1 MSKNKYSTINNRFW
15 CPHQRHL
22 YTILLL
28 TFCLFSFIPK
38 HAMHL
43 SITEMDFRVK
53 EDKTEIQ
60 ISHKIFIDDLE
71 KALRKNY
78 EIAFQKQKPNLST
91 KTQHKHI
98 DRYIYDYLKK
108 VVDLKINSQKKEIN
122 YIGLEFEG
130 DVVWVYGVVEKESSD
145 EKESISIK
153 NMILMDLFDDQ
164 RNMLYL
170 SHQKKGKE
178 FLNFMNDERIQT
190 IMF

>member
-1 MSKNKYSTINNRFW
+1 MKLYKYRY
-15 CPHQRHL
+15 

-28 TFCLFSFIPK
+28 AFLFYSFVPK
-38 HAMHL
+38 HAIHL

-53 EDKTEIQ
+53 EEKTEIQ
-60 ISHKIFIDDLE
+60 VSHKIFIDDLE

-78 EIAFQKQKPNLST
+78 KTIFEDSKPNLST
-91 KTQHKHI
+91 KTQHK
-98 DRYIYDYLKK
+98 DAQKYIYDYLKK

-130 DVVWVYGVVEKESSD
+130 DVVWVYGVIEKERSI
-145 EKESISIK
+145 ERESIFIK

-170 SHQKKGKE
+170 TKEISDTEKNKE
-178 FLNFMNDERIQT
+178 FLNFTNKERTQI
-190 IMF
+190 IKF